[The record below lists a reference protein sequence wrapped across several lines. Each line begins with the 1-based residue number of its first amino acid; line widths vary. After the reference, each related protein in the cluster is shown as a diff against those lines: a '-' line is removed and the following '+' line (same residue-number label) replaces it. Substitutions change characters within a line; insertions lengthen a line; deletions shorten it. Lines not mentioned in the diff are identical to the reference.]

1 MKLIRIVVAALSL
14 VAMTLALVAP
24 SAAFCGWL
32 GWLPRTQLVP
42 AIMAGEV
49 VVLVA
54 LALLVALCGRL
65 YCAVVCPLGI
75 SQDAVR
81 GTAKLLRIVRRNKVR
96 NRGGKVTAVVRY
108 SLLALFAVAAFL
120 GFTGLIEPYG
130 IFGRFLNLG
139 VMRFGGPGP
148 VLVTW
153 AVSLFAIVVFAAV
166 FRARWWCNVV
176 CPVGTF
182 LGLFSRLAFFRV
194 RIDEAKCVGCGL
206 CSRACDKGAIVID
219 GGKAK
224 VDASSC
230 VACFNCKGVC
240 GKEALKWR

>member
-14 VAMTLALVAP
+14 AAMTLALVAP
-24 SAAFCGWL
+24 SAAFCIWL

-49 VVLVA
+49 VALVV

-81 GTAKLLRIVRRNKVR
+81 GAAKLLRLA
-96 NRGGKVTAVVRY
+96 RGGKVRKRRGKATAIVRY
-108 SLLALFAVAAFL
+108 SLLALFAAAVFL

-139 VMRFGGPGP
+139 VLRLGGPGAT
-148 VLVTW
+148 VVVW
-153 AVSLFAIVVFAAV
+153 AVSLFAIIVFVSV

-176 CPVGTF
+176 CPVGAF
-182 LGLFSRLAFFRV
+182 LGLFSRFAFFRV
-194 RIDEAKCVGCGL
+194 RIDDSKCVGCGI
-206 CSRACDKGAIVID
+206 CSRVCDKGAIVID

-224 VDASSC
+224 VDATSC
-230 VACFNCKGVC
+230 VACFDCKGAC